1 MKVQDLLK
9 QFNDKNIVTQK
20 LGEHDLVR
28 GLGLSSMLSFS
39 NFSYAELVFKNCSII
54 FIDNDFETE
63 EDTVETHL
71 YYSEDSF
78 NYTPIDNIDKIISKN
93 PTVLWENATLLVRT
107 NEEIVNYHIKEALTS
122 TKERQQEVDKEIGI
136 LSPHHDEIGFKTDD
150 DAKRYDEN
158 LEGEEG
164 ASKLEDFLSAIKQSF
179 SKDKDK
185 DKKDDK
191 EEQLKQKAEFGY
203 ANGKKSTSEV
213 NDFMKRAIDEN
224 EKSSSQKYSED
235 SDYIKTETGYIVK
248 QGLDENTELSCENTV
263 ISIGE
268 YKDGKL
274 VKIETSDIIEDAT
287 IKELEQE
294 CEKINSMVSLAKVI
308 KEEVGFE
315 DDFLKEKGVADSYH
329 LENIKD
335 KSTGDIIWIKA

>member
-9 QFNDKNIVTQK
+9 QFNDKNVVTQN
-20 LGEHDLVR
+20 LGEHALVR

-54 FIDNDFETE
+54 FIDSDFETE
-63 EDTVETHL
+63 EDTVENHL

-93 PTVLWENATLLVRT
+93 SAVLWENATLLVHT
-107 NEEIVNYHIKEALTS
+107 NEDIVNYHIKEALTS
-122 TKERQQEVDKEIGI
+122 TKERQKEVDKEIGI

-150 DAKRYDEN
+150 DAKQYDKN
-158 LEGEEG
+158 LEDEEG

-185 DKKDDK
+185 KDDK
-191 EEQLKQKAEFGY
+191 EEKLKQKAEFGY
-203 ANGKKSTSEV
+203 ANGKTSTSEV
-213 NDFMKRAIDEN
+213 NDFMRHAVDEN
-224 EKSSSQKYSED
+224 KKSSKQKASED
-235 SDYIKTETGYIVK
+235 SDYVKTETGYVVK
-248 QGLDENTELSCENTV
+248 QGLDENSELDYRDIV

-268 YKDGKL
+268 YNEDGKL
-274 VKIETSDIIEDAT
+274 IKIETSNIIDSAT

-294 CEKINSMVSLAKVI
+294 CKKMNSMISFTKKLN
-308 KEEVGFE
+308 EDLGFE
-315 DDFLKEKGVADSYH
+315 DTFLDERGIADSYQ

-335 KSTGDIIWIKA
+335 KTTGDIIWIKA